1 MQKLLGL
8 IFEVRTPF
16 ESQRNSWNTA
26 APFRDHVPIHCAR
39 RRRCGPQVVRMRLSL
54 DRVRSF
60 PPTAASDFI
69 SHSPF
74 VRKLLS
80 SCLFVG
86 LSSLS
91 VGLSACLSVCPSVC
105 PASCPL
111 PAGLPV
117 QPFLRASAGPPVCL
131 VPRPPVSLSGCLSRS
146 RSLSVHLPFFLFC
159 PSVRSPFCLPSVFRS
174 PFCLPFPP
182 APSLL
187 CLLCVSLQ
195 LPLLA
200 WCTWFVE
207 GRSMHSDTFSEQELP
222 NESSS
227 LTEKQ
232 KAAVASQRKLQPD
245 RETKDSA

>member
-146 RSLSVHLPFFLFC
+146 RSLSLSTC
-159 PSVRSPFCLPSVFRS
+159 PSLFSALLSVRPSV
-174 PFCLPFPP
+174 
-182 APSLL
+182 
-187 CLLCVSLQ
+187 CLLFSVRPSVSLSL
-195 LPLLA
+195 LPLLS
-200 WCTWFVE
+200 FVC
-207 GRSMHSDTFSEQELP
+207 SVSL
-222 NESSS
+222 SSS
-227 LTEKQ
+227 R
-232 KAAVASQRKLQPD
+232 S
-245 RETKDSA
+245 